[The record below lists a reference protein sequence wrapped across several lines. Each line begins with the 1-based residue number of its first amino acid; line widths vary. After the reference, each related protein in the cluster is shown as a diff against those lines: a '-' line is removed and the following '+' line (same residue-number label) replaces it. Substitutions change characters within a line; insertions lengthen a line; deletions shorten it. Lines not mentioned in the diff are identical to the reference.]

1 MEVWVH
7 TDRAT
12 PRSFPRTTYTRKRG
26 AHQAAWHASV
36 TVTHGIQAEVLS
48 EGRFEILLLD
58 IAQHLGND
66 RRRVGPYIPGG
77 TALTPPRH
85 ILRECIALDQATDL
99 AACGALL

>member
-48 EGRFEILLLD
+48 EGRFEILLLGD
-58 IAQHLGND
+58 FAEGQQHTGVMAGD
-66 RRRVGPYIPGG
+66 VEGAG
-77 TALTPPRH
+77 TGSEA
-85 ILRECIALDQATDL
+85 
-99 AACGALL
+99 